1 MRVCG
6 AMTIRLGKWRSPIW
20 KGVKSGWTDM
30 PVFWKYGF
38 TRTTLPDLEQATGV
52 NKSGLYAEFESKEA
66 LFLACLRHYL
76 ETSNG
81 VALLMAEPLGWGN
94 VERFLEEAPSCA
106 FDQRGCFSV
115 NSMREL
121 DGLPPEARKV
131 IADGSAE
138 LKRLLRANIAFEK
151 PKMHVNS
158 LCELI
163 SAFFSGIC
171 IEANLNPDRRRT
183 RRKIRDFMQM
193 VRAA

>member
-1 MRVCG
+1 
-6 AMTIRLGKWRSPIW
+6 MTVMGRPRKFSRE
-20 KGVKSGWTDM
+20 GVLQKAL

-38 TRTTLPDLEQATGV
+38 ARTTLPDLEQATGV

-76 ETSNG
+76 DTRNG
-81 VALLMAEPLGWGN
+81 AALLVTEPLGWEN
-94 VERFLEEAPSCA
+94 IERFLEEVPSCA
-106 FDQRGCFSV
+106 SDQRGCFIV

-121 DGLPPEARKV
+121 DGLPAEARKV
-131 IADGSAE
+131 IADASAK
-138 LKRLLRANIAFEK
+138 LKQLLRANIAFEK
-151 PKMHVNS
+151 PNIDVNS

-171 IEANLNPDRRRT
+171 IETNLTPDRKRV
-183 RRKIRDFMQM
+183 RRKIRNFMQM